1 MRSIIA
7 SSLLIA
13 GALLAAPQLAT
24 AQAPAGSAAFCLKST
39 SGVTNCIYQTMAACE
54 QVKLASD
61 QCLSSAAAGG
71 TTGQGSPQTPGSS
84 PQPPSNQRPPMTNPN
99 QPSPAPAPQG
109 R

>member
-7 SSLLIA
+7 TSLLIA
-13 GALLAAPQLAT
+13 GALLTAPQLAS
-24 AQAPAGSAAFCLKST
+24 AQAPAGNAGFCLKST

-61 QCLSSAAAGG
+61 QCLTSAAAGG
-71 TTGQGSPQTPGSS
+71 TTGQGSPSQA
-84 PQPPSNQRPPMTNPN
+84 PSNQRPPMSNPN
-99 QPSPAPAPQG
+99 QPAPTPPA

>member
-7 SSLLIA
+7 SSIIVA
-13 GALLAAPQLAT
+13 GTLFAATQFAA
-24 AQAPAGSAAFCLKST
+24 AQAPTGTSPFCLKST

-54 QVKLASD
+54 QVKLSAD

-71 TTGQGSPQTPGSS
+71 TTGQGSPQS
-84 PQPPSNQRPPMTNPN
+84 PANQRPPMNNPN
-99 QPSPAPAPQG
+99 QPAPSPAPQG

>member
-7 SSLLIA
+7 SSILVA
-13 GALLAAPQLAT
+13 GALFATTQFAA
-24 AQAPAGSAAFCLKST
+24 AQAPTGSAAFCLKST

-54 QVKLASD
+54 QVKLSSD

-71 TTGQGSPQTPGSS
+71 TTGQGSPA
-84 PQPPSNQRPPMTNPN
+84 QPPSNQRPPMTNPN
-99 QPSPAPAPQG
+99 QPAPTPPA